1 MAKTQHLSIRL
12 TESDHRKIKDISRR
26 LGVKESDLFRFIIK
40 KSLNKLLPFQDDDIK
55 GADLIPA
62 LMECGQD
69 LVRYLDLDSE
79 QLNHIVNEGVLE
91 SERKVDKAD
100 LDILILDLDI
110 LILAGSS
117 DHCALI
123 KLSAITRQPIEKENL
138 ITVMKDYL
146 TAKYMHAFK
155 IIEDLTKD
163 PAINAGATIK
173 NPPVK
178 EKQYA

>member
-26 LGVKESDLFRFIIK
+26 LGVKESDLFRFIVK
-40 KSLNKLLPFQDDDIK
+40 KSLNKLLPFQDEDIK

-79 QLNHIVNEGVLE
+79 QLDHIVNEGVLE

-100 LDILILDLDI
+100 LDILIM
-110 LILAGSS
+110 AGSS

-138 ITVMKDYL
+138 LTVMKDYL

-155 IIEDLTKD
+155 LIEDLKKEPSIKPGT
-163 PAINAGATIK
+163 AINS
-173 NPPVK
+173 PQVK
-178 EKQYA
+178 ENQYA